1 MTLKCINP
9 IDLPTPLTYSHI
21 VRRREHLAMIEE
33 GRIAL
38 FGDHKPADTLVGV
51 AALSRPDYLLEVDA
65 IAVIDNAT

>member
-1 MTLKCINP
+1 
-9 IDLPTPLTYSHI
+9 
-21 VRRREHLAMIEE
+21 MIEE

-38 FGDHKPADTLVGV
+38 FGNHKPTDTVIGV